1 MESTQFVDVIDGM
14 LLYKHVCPYVYM
26 CDSILE
32 DAYMCT
38 RAIAQ

>member
-1 MESTQFVDVIDGM
+1 MESTQFVDVIYGM

-26 CDSILE
+26 CNSIPE

-38 RAIAQ
+38 CARAQ